1 MFEEYITPM
10 RNKGFTQRR
19 FLSLL
24 ILLSIWN
31 SGFALP
37 EDSQQEIRIASDS
50 AFMDKLQGQL
60 VYTGHVEMIQGTL
73 NIQADRITLIR
84 NDDGLQKVVAE
95 GKPARYE
102 QTIVADEGKTQAY
115 GDTII
120 FHTNNEEL
128 ILLKNAGLEKQ
139 GNVFAGE
146 KIVYLMKE
154 QRIKADSQA
163 SDNRIRMVIQPK
175 QEKETTG
182 QGTNK

>member
-1 MFEEYITPM
+1 MNPM
-10 RNKGFTQRR
+10 RNNGLSKNC

-24 ILLSIWN
+24 ILLSLSNASI
-31 SGFALP
+31 ALP

-60 VYTGHVEMIQGTL
+60 VYTGHVEMNQGTL

-84 NDDGLQKVVAE
+84 DDDGLQKVIAE

-102 QTIVADEGKTQAY
+102 QVIIADEGKTHAY

-139 GNVFAGE
+139 GNVFSGE

-163 SDNRIRMVIQPK
+163 ADNRIRMVIQPK
-175 QEKETTG
+175 QEKEPAV
-182 QGTNK
+182 QGTEQ

>member
-1 MFEEYITPM
+1 M
-10 RNKGFTQRR
+10 RNKGITQRR

-24 ILLSIWN
+24 MLLSISN

-60 VYTGHVEMIQGTL
+60 VYTGNVEMIQGTL

-84 NDDGLQKVVAE
+84 NDDGLQKVIAE

-102 QTIVADEGKTQAY
+102 QTIIANEGKTQAY
-115 GDTII
+115 GETII
-120 FHTNNEEL
+120 FHTSNEEL

-163 SDNRIRMVIQPK
+163 SDSRIRMVIQPK
-175 QEKETTG
+175 QEKEATG

>member
-1 MFEEYITPM
+1 MIPM
-10 RNKGFTQRR
+10 RNNGTTLAHLF
-19 FLSLL
+19 SLL
-24 ILLSIWN
+24 LMLGS
-31 SGFALP
+31 SHSSFALP

-50 AFMDKLQGQL
+50 AFMDKIQGQL
-60 VYTGHVEMIQGTL
+60 VYSGNVEMIQGTL

-84 NDDGLQKVVAE
+84 NDDGLQKVIAE

-102 QTIVADEGKTQAY
+102 QTIIANEGTTQAY

-120 FHTNNEEL
+120 FHTANEEL
-128 ILLKNAGLEKQ
+128 TLLKNAGLEKQ

-163 SDNRIRMVIQPK
+163 SDERIHMVIQPK
-175 QEKETTG
+175 KEQDSAG
-182 QGTNK
+182 QGTKK